1 MIEFQKKILKKSQKT
16 KSAKAWIIKER
27 TSRRSSLKNLQKN
40 FSMNYYKNE
49 RSKCWSSLKKALG
62 WISKGIPEGC
72 FKFGNSKKKLPGKT
86 QKDLFLE
93 ESQDF
98 LPRMLQEFFQEFP
111 RLCFKIVLEV
121 SSKISPEIVCKTN
134 SENLFG
140 ILSEVY
146 LRIPSKV
153 SF

>member
-1 MIEFQKKILKKSQKT
+1 MKEASADQVSKKLLDESQKVF
-16 KSAKAWIIKER
+16 
-27 TSRRSSLKNLQKN
+27 LKDVLNL
-40 FSMNYYKNE
+40 
-49 RSKCWSSLKKALG
+49 
-62 WISKGIPEGC
+62 GIL
-72 FKFGNSKKKLPGKT
+72 KKKLPGKT